1 MTLAKRKGEE
11 GKKKVISSYMLSK
24 KHNALQSTA
33 HFPLVCLSTAA
44 KQYNKHTAKRRH
56 SFFLFFF
63 FFSSLLFSPSF
74 LIILNHQG
82 VKYNKALYHSIC
94 RLYLTGV
101 LQVNIPLAGEKWA
114 YLKQMTL
121 MNFSS
126 WASITLFQL
135 ASPAKHGYPTQI
147 CLTEGKIFSNS
158 LCSQRLAPFA
168 DVFTSSGIS

>member
-1 MTLAKRKGEE
+1 M
-11 GKKKVISSYMLSK
+11 
-24 KHNALQSTA
+24 
-33 HFPLVCLSTAA
+33 VC
-44 KQYNKHTAKRRH
+44 NKPATKRRDG
-56 SFFLFFF
+56 FFF
-63 FFSSLLFSPSF
+63 FPQLSLFLCLFP
-74 LIILNHQG
+74 IILNHQG

-121 MNFSS
+121 MNFGS

-158 LCSQRLAPFA
+158 LCSQLLAPSLTPSLHLALHKSRNGRACHPFHRA
-168 DVFTSSGIS
+168 SLGNKLIIYQPIARPIALIKPEYK

>member
-1 MTLAKRKGEE
+1 M
-11 GKKKVISSYMLSK
+11 ISHK
-24 KHNALQSTA
+24 DDALQNNA
-33 HFPLVCLSTAA
+33 HFPLVCPSTAA
-44 KQYNKHTAKRRH
+44 KQCNKCTPKWRH
-56 SFFLFFF
+56 GSLFLPFLLFFF
-63 FFSSLLFSPSF
+63 SSFCSSLLFSPSF
-74 LIILNHQG
+74 PIILNHQG

-158 LCSQRLAPFA
+158 LCSQRLAPLA
-168 DVFTSSGIS
+168 DVLTSSGIP

>member
-1 MTLAKRKGEE
+1 MVCNKCTAE
-11 GKKKVISSYMLSK
+11 GREGIF
-24 KHNALQSTA
+24 LQ
-33 HFPLVCLSTAA
+33 L
-44 KQYNKHTAKRRH
+44 
-56 SFFLFFF
+56 SFFL
-63 FFSSLLFSPSF
+63 SLFP
-74 LIILNHQG
+74 IILNHQG

-121 MNFSS
+121 MNFGS

-158 LCSQRLAPFA
+158 LCSQRLAPSLTPSLHLAFHKSINGRA
-168 DVFTSSGIS
+168 CHLFHWASLGNKLIIYQPIARPIALIKLEYK